1 VRLSP
6 TSTKL
11 KQTESKLMVIALL
24 LALPF
29 IALGMAAVRAVVLF
43 FPTMLALGA
52 VHSYI
57 PMVPPL
63 GWAATFWVVFALSLL
78 IPTTS
83 GSIDD

>member
-1 VRLSP
+1 
-6 TSTKL
+6 
-11 KQTESKLMVIALL
+11 MIIAFL

-29 IALGMAAVRAVVLF
+29 LALFEAAVRAVVLF
-43 FPTMLALGA
+43 FPTMLVLGA

-57 PMVPPL
+57 PAVPPL

-83 GSIDD
+83 GGTDD